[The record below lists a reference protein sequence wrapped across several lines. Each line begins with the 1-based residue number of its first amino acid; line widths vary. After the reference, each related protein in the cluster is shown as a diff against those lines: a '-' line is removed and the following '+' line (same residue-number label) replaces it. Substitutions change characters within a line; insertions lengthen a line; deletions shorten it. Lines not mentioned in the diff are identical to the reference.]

1 MVAHNTVRDVL
12 LPDFVGASE
21 TDTVYDSAALLLA
34 EATDYLVVVR
44 GTEPVGLVGVRDLL
58 DVLVNGVDETRPL
71 ASVMRTE
78 FETISPDTPVDD
90 ALTRFVGTEDPLLV
104 VEDDELF
111 GVLTERDL
119 VSALSSGEERHTP
132 DQFESPV
139 ATERDAESNPQGI
152 CEDCGAFTQSL
163 SNANGRSL
171 CVECAQS

>member
-21 TDTVYDSAALLLA
+21 SDTVYDSAALLLA

-58 DVLVNGVDETRPL
+58 DVLVNGEDETRPL

-78 FETISPDTPVDD
+78 FETVSPDTPVDD

-119 VSALSSGEERHTP
+119 VSALTSAEELPAR
-132 DQFESPV
+132 DQLERPTV
-139 ATERDAESNPQGI
+139 NDTEAGRLQGI

-163 SNANGRSL
+163 SNADGRSI
-171 CVECAQS
+171 CVDCAES